1 MAVVQIG
8 RWTVDVDV
16 EATRAAYRQ
25 RTQGS
30 PEECGCLECRNFA
43 AARRQAYPAAVREA
57 LATLGVEPI
66 REAEIFHLG
75 PLDSGWHLYG
85 GWFHV
90 VGHLVEGADA
100 KVPLDVQTGTFD
112 LEPMDEHFRF
122 GITTDTV
129 LVPRS
134 FPSPPSSKWSF
145 RRRSRGYSPNPRGPD
160 CQPPA

>member
-1 MAVVQIG
+1 MAVFQIG
-8 RWTVDVDV
+8 RWTVEVDV

-100 KVPLDVQTGTFD
+100 KIALDAQTGTFD
-112 LEPMDEHFRF
+112 LEPMDPHFRL
-122 GITTDTV
+122 GITTDTA
-129 LVPRS
+129 LVPRG
-134 FPSPPSSKWSF
+134 FPESSLLQVEFQTEVPWVLPEPS
-145 RRRSRGYSPNPRGPD
+145 RS
-160 CQPPA
+160 